1 MSCQACGDKGI
12 IRLRYHDGSPDE
24 FGVCVCQAARWY
36 RSDMNAGAHTG
47 IFGWQVWAYREQVDP
62 SRVFLIEE
70 LLDDDEMAR
79 TFPDWQPDAPIATSA
94 DDIAAAMRTRPGP
107 RL

>member
-1 MSCQACGDKGI
+1 
-12 IRLRYHDGSPDE
+12 
-24 FGVCVCQAARWY
+24 
-36 RSDMNAGAHTG
+36 MNAGKHTG
-47 IFGWQVWAYREQVDP
+47 IFGWQVWAAREQVDP

-79 TFPDWQPDAPIATSA
+79 SFQTGVLDAPLETSVT
-94 DDIAAAMRTRPGP
+94 DIAAAMRTRPGP